1 MVTALDRPTRIL
13 VVDDEPLIAD
23 MMVDMLTAEG
33 YHVDTAANGRLALE
47 KIKQQSYELIL
58 SDLLMPEL
66 DGFELYR
73 ELERCRPDLLRRM
86 IFVSGT
92 TEQYRRFLE
101 ETGVPILPKP
111 FELEDLRQLTERA
124 LSGF

>member
-33 YHVDTAANGRLALE
+33 YQVDTAANGRLALE

-86 IFVSGT
+86 IFISVT

>member
-33 YHVDTAANGRLALE
+33 YQVDTAANGRLALE

>member
-1 MVTALDRPTRIL
+1 MITALDRPARIL

-33 YHVDTAANGRLALE
+33 YQVDTAANGRLALE
-47 KIKQQSYELIL
+47 KIGEQSYELIL

-92 TEQYRRFLE
+92 TEQYRGFLE
-101 ETGVPILPKP
+101 ESRVPILPKP
-111 FELEDLRQLTERA
+111 FELEDLRQITERA
-124 LSGF
+124 LSGP